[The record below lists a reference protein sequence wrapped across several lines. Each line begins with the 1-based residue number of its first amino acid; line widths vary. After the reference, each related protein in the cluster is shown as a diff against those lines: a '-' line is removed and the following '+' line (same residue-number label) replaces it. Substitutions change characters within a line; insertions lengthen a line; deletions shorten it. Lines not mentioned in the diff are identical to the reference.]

1 MWADLEGRTGSP
13 DTGTWQEMARSA
25 VSGLIIC
32 VLVLAAFAAAGSPR
46 IL

>member
-1 MWADLEGRTGSP
+1 MWADLEGNTDSP
-13 DTGTWQEMARSA
+13 GAGTWQDMLRSA
-25 VSGLIIC
+25 LSGLIIC